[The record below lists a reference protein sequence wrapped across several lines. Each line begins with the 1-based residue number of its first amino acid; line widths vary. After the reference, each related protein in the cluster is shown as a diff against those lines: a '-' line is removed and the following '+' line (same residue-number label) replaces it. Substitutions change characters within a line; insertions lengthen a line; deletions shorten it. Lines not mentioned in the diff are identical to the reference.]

1 MARNRIRCPRLSVQ
15 LLLVAAVSLASLHLA
30 SGKGVEQVLKE
41 EEFEQIFRQSSDYN
55 QRASSRGGVSSGNG
69 VNGAKETM
77 RLTRLLVGSI

>member
-41 EEFEQIFRQSSDYN
+41 EEFEQIFRQSSDLQSASQQSWWSEFWKRS
-55 QRASSRGGVSSGNG
+55 QRRQGDNATNATAG
-69 VNGAKETM
+69 E
-77 RLTRLLVGSI
+77 